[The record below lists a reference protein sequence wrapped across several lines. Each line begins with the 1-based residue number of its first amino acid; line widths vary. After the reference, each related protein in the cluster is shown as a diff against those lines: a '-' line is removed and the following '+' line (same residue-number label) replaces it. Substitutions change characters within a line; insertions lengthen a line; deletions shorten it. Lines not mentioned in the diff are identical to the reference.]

1 MISGLV
7 MTLSMGSLAL
17 FLNFAS
23 SIPDSWRWL
32 PLVSIIG
39 SFIGFSVGY
48 ATIPFCIMGEMLPV
62 RLVPSLSSSS
72 SVSLCSYS
80 GQEVCLVLS
89 PPHSTWPACS
99 WCSSSTPPWQRW
111 WGTLVCTG
119 KIVLLLQNL
128 ITSHFRLFAG
138 VNLCG
143 IIFVFWA
150 LPETKG
156 KSLEEIEEM
165 FNGK

>member
-62 RLVPSLSSSS
+62 RLVASSSSS
-72 SVSLCSYS
+72 SVSSLCLYS
-80 GQEVCLVLS
+80 GQGVFLVLYLL
-89 PPHSTWPACS
+89 HST
-99 WCSSSTPPWQRW
+99 
-111 WGTLVCTG
+111 
-119 KIVLLLQNL
+119 
-128 ITSHFRLFAG
+128 
-138 VNLCG
+138 
-143 IIFVFWA
+143 
-150 LPETKG
+150 
-156 KSLEEIEEM
+156 
-165 FNGK
+165 

>member
-17 FLNFAS
+17 FINFAS

-62 RLVPSLSSSS
+62 RLVPSSSSLSS
-72 SVSLCSYS
+72 LCLYS
-80 GQEVCLVLS
+80 GQGVFLVLS
-89 PPHSTWPACS
+89 LLHST
-99 WCSSSTPPWQRW
+99 
-111 WGTLVCTG
+111 
-119 KIVLLLQNL
+119 
-128 ITSHFRLFAG
+128 
-138 VNLCG
+138 
-143 IIFVFWA
+143 
-150 LPETKG
+150 
-156 KSLEEIEEM
+156 
-165 FNGK
+165 

>member
-62 RLVPSLSSSS
+62 RLVASSSS
-72 SVSLCSYS
+72 SVSSLSLYS
-80 GQEVCLVLS
+80 EQGVFLVLS
-89 PPHSTWPACS
+89 LLHST
-99 WCSSSTPPWQRW
+99 
-111 WGTLVCTG
+111 
-119 KIVLLLQNL
+119 
-128 ITSHFRLFAG
+128 
-138 VNLCG
+138 
-143 IIFVFWA
+143 
-150 LPETKG
+150 
-156 KSLEEIEEM
+156 
-165 FNGK
+165 